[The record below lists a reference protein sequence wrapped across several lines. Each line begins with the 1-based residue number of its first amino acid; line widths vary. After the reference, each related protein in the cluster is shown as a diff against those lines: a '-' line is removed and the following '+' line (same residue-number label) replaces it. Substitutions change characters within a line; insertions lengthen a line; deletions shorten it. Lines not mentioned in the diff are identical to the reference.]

1 MTPLTVAR
9 QAPLSMEF
17 SRQEHWS
24 GLPFPSLGDLP
35 NPGFESRSPVLQADS
50 LLCEPPGKPN
60 ESVRCSECG
69 KLRVNEE
76 ADIIAIRKAVDA
88 GESIVLVPVKVG
100 EKAKEGDVG
109 IITEVEQFIFIPED
123 DEGAI
128 LMYKTSTM
136 RSYVYEFEVDE
147 SGITRASVARCP
159 FEDSGDEYTLR
170 TYFER
175 AEDLFRNFSTILKG
189 ISGQGV
195 RFDYDHV
202 NTDIDAIVIW
212 LKTADKYLFFTTL
225 DTETRLKEFCKTLEL
240 EVYAMELDVRV
251 TQKVRDSMEQ
261 SQKEYYVREQIRA
274 LGEEIGDD
282 DEEGQYLQKIDAL
295 KTTEENKEKFRREV
309 RRLRRTAPASPDM
322 ALIKNYLDTVIE
334 LPWGV
339 YTEDNEDLKVAE
351 KVLNEDHYGLEK
363 VKERLLE
370 ALAVRKLSKE
380 GRSPIICLVGPPGIG
395 KTSIAKS
402 IARAMN
408 KNYVRLSF
416 GGVRDEAEIRGHR
429 KTYVGAMPGRIIT
442 SIQSAGSMN
451 PIFLMDEI
459 DKMAS
464 DYKGDPASALL
475 EVLDPAQNV
484 NFRDHFLEVPFDLS
498 KVLFITTANTL
509 DTISRPLLDR
519 MEVIEMT
526 GYTAPEK
533 LQIALRYLIPRAI
546 EQNGVEEKWLSIS
559 KDAVTEI
566 IDYYTREAGVR
577 MLEKQINKIV
587 RKVARKF
594 VENPRARKVKIN
606 KDNIK
611 DFLGEPTVARSKGA
625 REDEVGVV
633 TGLAWSSV
641 GGDTMDV
648 EVSYSKGKGNLILTG
663 SLGDVIKESAKIA
676 LSYVRVNAEKYGVSE
691 DIFEKNDI
699 HIHMPEGA
707 VPKDGPS
714 AGITLTTAI
723 VSALTGKKV
732 CGSVAMTGE
741 VSLRGKVLAI
751 GGLKEKTLAGLREGV
766 KKIYLPEDNR
776 KDYKD
781 LPEVV
786 KENIE
791 FVFVT
796 NVDEVIRGAII
807 W

>member
-1 MTPLTVAR
+1 MKNAKLIMIATEEVV
-9 QAPLSMEF
+9 
-17 SRQEHWS
+17 
-24 GLPFPSLGDLP
+24 FPY
-35 NPGFESRSPVLQADS
+35 
-50 LLCEPPGKPN
+50 
-60 ESVRCSECG
+60 ECG
-69 KLRVNEE
+69 KLRVTEE
-76 ADIIAIRKAVDA
+76 NDILAIQRAVA
-88 GESIVLVPVKVG
+88 EGEKIVLVPVRVG
-100 EKAKEGDVG
+100 EKAKDGDVG
-109 IITEVEQFIFIPED
+109 IVTEVEQFIYIPED
-123 DEGAI
+123 NEGAI
-128 LMYKTSTM
+128 LMYKTGT
-136 RSYVYEFEVDE
+136 RRNYVHEMEFDGVATTV
-147 SGITRASVARCP
+147 SLASCP
-159 FEDSGDEYTLR
+159 FYNSGDEYTLR

-175 AEDLFRNFSTILKG
+175 AEELFRNLSTIIKG
-189 ISGQGV
+189 INGQAV
-195 RFDYDHV
+195 RLDYDSV
-202 NTDIDAIVIW
+202 DTDIDAIVIW
-212 LKTADKYLFFTTL
+212 LKTADKYMFFTTL
-225 DTETRLKEFCKTLEL
+225 DTETRLMEFCKALDM
-240 EVYAMELDVRV
+240 EVYAMGLDVQV
-251 TQKVRDSMEQ
+251 NQKVRDSMDQ
-261 SQKEYYVREQIRA
+261 SQREYYIREQIRA
-274 LGEEIGDD
+274 LSEEIGDE
-282 DEEGQYLQKIDAL
+282 DEEGQYLQKIEAL
-295 KTTEENKEKFRREV
+295 NTTEENKEKFRREV
-309 RRLRRTAPASPDM
+309 RRLKRTAPASPDM
-322 ALIKNYLDTVIE
+322 ALIKNYLDTIIE

-351 KVLNEDHYGLEK
+351 KVLDEDHYGIKE
-363 VKERLLE
+363 VKERLIE

-408 KNYVRLSF
+408 KKYVRLSF

-519 MEVIEMT
+519 MEVIEMS

-533 LQIALRYLIPRAI
+533 LEIALRYIVPRAI
-546 EQNGVEEKWLSIS
+546 EQNGVNPKWLSIS
-559 KDAVTEI
+559 KDAVQEI
-566 IDYYTREAGVR
+566 IDHYTREAGVR
-577 MLEKQINKIV
+577 MLEKQINKVV

-594 VENPRARKVKIN
+594 VDNPRARKIKIN

-611 DFLGEPTVARSKGA
+611 DFLGEPLVAPSKGA

-633 TGLAWSSV
+633 TGLAWSAV

-648 EVSYSKGKGNLILTG
+648 EVGYSKGKGKLVLTG
-663 SLGDVIKESAKIA
+663 SLGDVIKESAQIA
-676 LSYVRVNAEKYGVSE
+676 LSYIRIHALEYGI
-691 DIFEKNDI
+691 DPDFFEKNDV

-714 AGITLTTAI
+714 AGITLCTAI
-723 VSALTGKKV
+723 CSALTGKKV
-732 CGSVAMTGE
+732 YGNVAMTGE
-741 VSLRGKVLAI
+741 LSLRGKVLPI
-751 GGLKEKTLAGLREGV
+751 GGLKEKALAGLREGV
-766 KKIYLPEDNR
+766 VKIYLSEDNR
-776 KDYKD
+776 KDYKE
-781 LPEVV
+781 LPEIV
-786 KENIE
+786 KEKIE
-791 FVFVT
+791 FVFV
-796 NVDEVIRGAII
+796 NKVDEVLKGAII

>member
-1 MTPLTVAR
+1 MIKLFREKQMKEAKLNVIATEEVV
-9 QAPLSMEF
+9 
-17 SRQEHWS
+17 
-24 GLPFPSLGDLP
+24 FPY
-35 NPGFESRSPVLQADS
+35 
-50 LLCEPPGKPN
+50 
-60 ESVRCSECG
+60 ECG

-751 GGLKEKTLAGLREGV
+751 GGLKEKTLAALREGV

>member
-1 MTPLTVAR
+1 MIKLFREKQMKEAKLNVIATEEVV
-9 QAPLSMEF
+9 
-17 SRQEHWS
+17 
-24 GLPFPSLGDLP
+24 FPY
-35 NPGFESRSPVLQADS
+35 
-50 LLCEPPGKPN
+50 
-60 ESVRCSECG
+60 ECG

-732 CGSVAMTGE
+732 CGNVAMTGE

-751 GGLKEKTLAGLREGV
+751 GGLKEKTLAALREGV

>member
-1 MTPLTVAR
+1 MKEAKLNVIATEEVV
-9 QAPLSMEF
+9 
-17 SRQEHWS
+17 
-24 GLPFPSLGDLP
+24 FPY
-35 NPGFESRSPVLQADS
+35 
-50 LLCEPPGKPN
+50 
-60 ESVRCSECG
+60 ECG

>member
-1 MTPLTVAR
+1 MIKLFREKQMKEAKLNVIATEEVV
-9 QAPLSMEF
+9 
-17 SRQEHWS
+17 
-24 GLPFPSLGDLP
+24 FPY
-35 NPGFESRSPVLQADS
+35 
-50 LLCEPPGKPN
+50 
-60 ESVRCSECG
+60 ECG

>member
-1 MTPLTVAR
+1 MKNTKLIMIATEEVV
-9 QAPLSMEF
+9 
-17 SRQEHWS
+17 
-24 GLPFPSLGDLP
+24 FPY
-35 NPGFESRSPVLQADS
+35 
-50 LLCEPPGKPN
+50 
-60 ESVRCSECG
+60 ECG
-69 KLRVNEE
+69 KLRVTEE
-76 ADIIAIRKAVDA
+76 SDIIAIQRAVEA
-88 GESIVLVPVKVG
+88 GEKIVLVPVKVG
-100 EKAKEGDVG
+100 EKAKDGDVG
-109 IITEVEQFIFIPED
+109 VVTEVEQFIFIPED
-123 DEGAI
+123 NEGAI
-128 LMYKTSTM
+128 LMYKTGT
-136 RSYVYEFEVDE
+136 RRNYVHELE
-147 SGITRASVARCP
+147 SDGVVTTVSIASCP
-159 FEDSGDEYTLR
+159 FYNSGDEYALR
-170 TYFER
+170 THFER
-175 AEDLFRNFSTILKG
+175 AEELFRNLATILK
-189 ISGQGV
+189 SVNGQAV
-195 RFDYDHV
+195 RLDYDTV
-202 NTDIDAIVIW
+202 DTDIDAIVIW
-212 LKTADKYLFFTTL
+212 LKTADKYMFFTTL
-225 DTETRLKEFCKTLEL
+225 DTETRLIEFCKALDM
-240 EVYAMELDVRV
+240 EVYAMGLDVQV
-251 TQKVRDSMEQ
+251 NQKVRDSMDQ
-261 SQKEYYVREQIRA
+261 SQREYYIREQIRA
-274 LGEEIGDD
+274 LSEEIGDE
-282 DEEGQYLQKIDAL
+282 DEEGQYLQKIEAL
-295 KTTEENKEKFRREV
+295 NTTEENKEKFRREV

-351 KVLNEDHYGLEK
+351 RVLDEDHYGIKK
-363 VKERLLE
+363 VKERLIE

-408 KNYVRLSF
+408 KKYVRLSF

-533 LQIALRYLIPRAI
+533 MEIALRYIVPRAI
-546 EQNGVEEKWLSIS
+546 EQNGVEPKWISIS
-559 KDAVTEI
+559 KDAIQEI

-577 MLEKQINKIV
+577 ALEKQINKVV

-594 VENPRARKVKIN
+594 VENPRARKVKVT
-606 KDNIK
+606 KDNVK
-611 DFLGEPTVARSKGA
+611 DFLGEPMVNPSKGA

-648 EVSYSKGKGNLILTG
+648 EVGYSKGKGNLILTG
-663 SLGDVIKESAKIA
+663 NLGDVIKESAKIA
-676 LSYVRVNAEKYGVSE
+676 LSYIRIHAEEYGIDPE
-691 DIFEKNDI
+691 IFEKNDV
-699 HIHMPEGA
+699 HVHMPEGA

-714 AGITLTTAI
+714 AGITLCTAI
-723 VSALTGKKV
+723 CSALTGKKV
-732 CGSVAMTGE
+732 YGNVAMTGE
-741 VSLRGKVLAI
+741 LSLRGKVLPI
-751 GGLKEKTLAGLREGV
+751 GGLKEKSLAALREGV
-766 KKIYLPEDNR
+766 VKIYLPEDNR
-776 KDYKD
+776 KDYKE
-781 LPEVV
+781 LPDIV
-786 KENIE
+786 KEKIE
-791 FVFVT
+791 FVFVER
-796 NVDEVIRGAII
+796 VDEVLKGAII

>member
-1 MTPLTVAR
+1 MKNTKLIMIATEEVV
-9 QAPLSMEF
+9 
-17 SRQEHWS
+17 
-24 GLPFPSLGDLP
+24 FPY
-35 NPGFESRSPVLQADS
+35 
-50 LLCEPPGKPN
+50 
-60 ESVRCSECG
+60 ECG
-69 KLRVNEE
+69 KLRVTEE
-76 ADIIAIRKAVDA
+76 SDIIAIQRAVEA
-88 GESIVLVPVKVG
+88 GEKIVLVPVKVG
-100 EKAKEGDVG
+100 EKAKDGDVG
-109 IITEVEQFIFIPED
+109 VVTEVEQFIFIPED
-123 DEGAI
+123 NEGAI
-128 LMYKTSTM
+128 LMYKTGT
-136 RSYVYEFEVDE
+136 RRNYVHELE
-147 SGITRASVARCP
+147 SDGVVTTVSIASCP
-159 FEDSGDEYTLR
+159 FYNSGDEYALR
-170 TYFER
+170 THFER
-175 AEDLFRNFSTILKG
+175 AEELFRNLATILK
-189 ISGQGV
+189 SVNGQAV
-195 RFDYDHV
+195 RLDYDTV
-202 NTDIDAIVIW
+202 DTDIDAIVIW
-212 LKTADKYLFFTTL
+212 LKTADKYMFFTTL
-225 DTETRLKEFCKTLEL
+225 DTETRLIEFCKALDMEI
-240 EVYAMELDVRV
+240 YAMGLDVQV
-251 TQKVRDSMEQ
+251 NQKVRDSMDQ
-261 SQKEYYVREQIRA
+261 SQREYYIREQIRA
-274 LGEEIGDD
+274 LSEEIGDE
-282 DEEGQYLQKIDAL
+282 DEEGQYLQKIEAL
-295 KTTEENKEKFRREV
+295 NTTEENKEKFRREV

-351 KVLNEDHYGLEK
+351 RVLDEDHYGIKK
-363 VKERLLE
+363 VKERLIE

-408 KNYVRLSF
+408 KKYVRLSF

-509 DTISRPLLDR
+509 ETISRPLLDR

-533 LQIALRYLIPRAI
+533 MEIALRYIVPRAI
-546 EQNGVEEKWLSIS
+546 EQNGVEPKWISIS
-559 KDAVTEI
+559 KDAVQEI

-577 MLEKQINKIV
+577 ALEKQINKVV

-594 VENPRARKVKIN
+594 VENPRARKVKVT
-606 KDNIK
+606 KDNVK
-611 DFLGEPTVARSKGA
+611 DFLGEPLVNPSKGA

-648 EVSYSKGKGNLILTG
+648 EVGYSKGKGNLILTG
-663 SLGDVIKESAKIA
+663 NLGDVIKESAKIA
-676 LSYVRVNAEKYGVSE
+676 LSYIRIHAEEYGLDPE
-691 DIFEKNDI
+691 IFEKNDV
-699 HIHMPEGA
+699 HVHMPEGA

-714 AGITLTTAI
+714 AGITLCTAI
-723 VSALTGKKV
+723 CSALTGKKV
-732 CGSVAMTGE
+732 YGNVAMTGE
-741 VSLRGKVLAI
+741 LSLRGKVLPI
-751 GGLKEKTLAGLREGV
+751 GGLKEKSLAALREGV
-766 KKIYLPEDNR
+766 VKIYLPEDNR
-776 KDYKD
+776 KDYKE
-781 LPEVV
+781 LPDIV
-786 KENIE
+786 KEKIE
-791 FVFVT
+791 FVFVER
-796 NVDEVIRGAII
+796 VDEVLKGAII

>member
-1 MTPLTVAR
+1 MKNTKLIMIATEEVV
-9 QAPLSMEF
+9 
-17 SRQEHWS
+17 
-24 GLPFPSLGDLP
+24 FPY
-35 NPGFESRSPVLQADS
+35 
-50 LLCEPPGKPN
+50 
-60 ESVRCSECG
+60 ECG
-69 KLRVNEE
+69 KLRVTEE
-76 ADIIAIRKAVDA
+76 SDIIAIQRAVEA
-88 GESIVLVPVKVG
+88 GEKIVLVPVKVG
-100 EKAKEGDVG
+100 EKAKDGDVG
-109 IITEVEQFIFIPED
+109 VVTEVEQFIFIPED
-123 DEGAI
+123 NEGAI
-128 LMYKTSTM
+128 LMYKTGT
-136 RSYVYEFEVDE
+136 RRNYVHELE
-147 SGITRASVARCP
+147 SDGVVTTVSIASCP
-159 FEDSGDEYTLR
+159 FYNSGDEYALR
-170 TYFER
+170 THFER
-175 AEDLFRNFSTILKG
+175 AEELFRNLATILK
-189 ISGQGV
+189 SVNGQAV
-195 RFDYDHV
+195 RLDYDTV
-202 NTDIDAIVIW
+202 DTDIDAIVIW
-212 LKTADKYLFFTTL
+212 LKTADKYMFFTTL
-225 DTETRLKEFCKTLEL
+225 DTETRLIEFCKALDM
-240 EVYAMELDVRV
+240 EVYAMGLDVQV
-251 TQKVRDSMEQ
+251 NQKVRDSMDQ
-261 SQKEYYVREQIRA
+261 SQREYYIREQIRA
-274 LGEEIGDD
+274 LSEEIGDE

-295 KTTEENKEKFRREV
+295 NTTEENKEKFRREV

-351 KVLNEDHYGLEK
+351 RVLDEDHYGIKK
-363 VKERLLE
+363 VKERLIE

-408 KNYVRLSF
+408 KKYVRLSF

-533 LQIALRYLIPRAI
+533 MEIALRYIVPRAI
-546 EQNGVEEKWLSIS
+546 EQNGVEPKWISIS
-559 KDAVTEI
+559 KDAVQEI

-577 MLEKQINKIV
+577 ALEKQINKVV

-594 VENPRARKVKIN
+594 VENPRARKVKVT
-606 KDNIK
+606 KDNVK
-611 DFLGEPTVARSKGA
+611 DFLGEPMVNPSKGA

-648 EVSYSKGKGNLILTG
+648 EVGYSKGKGNLILTG
-663 SLGDVIKESAKIA
+663 NLGDVIKESAKIA
-676 LSYVRVNAEKYGVSE
+676 LSYVRIHAEEYGIDPE
-691 DIFEKNDI
+691 IFEKNDV
-699 HIHMPEGA
+699 HVHMPEGA

-714 AGITLTTAI
+714 AGITLCTAI
-723 VSALTGKKV
+723 CSALTGKKV
-732 CGSVAMTGE
+732 YGNVAMTGE
-741 VSLRGKVLAI
+741 LSLRGKVLPI
-751 GGLKEKTLAGLREGV
+751 GGLKEKSLAALREGV
-766 KKIYLPEDNR
+766 VKIYLPEDNR
-776 KDYKD
+776 KDYKE
-781 LPEVV
+781 LPDIV
-786 KENIE
+786 KEKIE
-791 FVFVT
+791 FVFVER
-796 NVDEVIRGAII
+796 VDEVLKGAII

>member
-1 MTPLTVAR
+1 MKNTKLIMIATEEVV
-9 QAPLSMEF
+9 
-17 SRQEHWS
+17 
-24 GLPFPSLGDLP
+24 FPY
-35 NPGFESRSPVLQADS
+35 
-50 LLCEPPGKPN
+50 
-60 ESVRCSECG
+60 ECG
-69 KLRVNEE
+69 KLRVTEE
-76 ADIIAIRKAVDA
+76 SDIIAIQRAVEA
-88 GESIVLVPVKVG
+88 GEKIVLVPVKVG
-100 EKAKEGDVG
+100 EKAKDGDVG
-109 IITEVEQFIFIPED
+109 VVTEVEQFIFIPED
-123 DEGAI
+123 NEGAI
-128 LMYKTSTM
+128 LMYKTGT
-136 RSYVYEFEVDE
+136 RRNYVHELE
-147 SGITRASVARCP
+147 SDGVVTTVSIASCP
-159 FEDSGDEYTLR
+159 FYNSGDEYALR
-170 TYFER
+170 THFER
-175 AEDLFRNFSTILKG
+175 AEELFRNLATILK
-189 ISGQGV
+189 SVNGQAV
-195 RFDYDHV
+195 RLDYDTV
-202 NTDIDAIVIW
+202 DTDIDAIVIW
-212 LKTADKYLFFTTL
+212 LKTADKYMFFTTL
-225 DTETRLKEFCKTLEL
+225 DTETRLIEFCKALDMEI
-240 EVYAMELDVRV
+240 YAMGLDVQV
-251 TQKVRDSMEQ
+251 NQKVRDSMDQ
-261 SQKEYYVREQIRA
+261 SQREYYIREQIRA
-274 LGEEIGDD
+274 LSEEIGDE
-282 DEEGQYLQKIDAL
+282 DEEGQYLQKIEAL
-295 KTTEENKEKFRREV
+295 NTTEENKEKFRREV

-351 KVLNEDHYGLEK
+351 RVLDEDHYGIKK
-363 VKERLLE
+363 VKERLIE

-408 KNYVRLSF
+408 KKYVRLSF

-533 LQIALRYLIPRAI
+533 MEIALRYIVPRAI
-546 EQNGVEEKWLSIS
+546 EQNGVEPKWISIS
-559 KDAVTEI
+559 KDAVQEI

-577 MLEKQINKIV
+577 ALEKQINKVV

-594 VENPRARKVKIN
+594 VENPRARKVKVT
-606 KDNIK
+606 KDNVK
-611 DFLGEPTVARSKGA
+611 DFLGEPLVNPSKGA

-648 EVSYSKGKGNLILTG
+648 EVGYSKGKGNLILTG
-663 SLGDVIKESAKIA
+663 NLGDVIKESAKIA
-676 LSYVRVNAEKYGVSE
+676 LSYIRIHAEEYGIDPE
-691 DIFEKNDI
+691 IFEKNDV
-699 HIHMPEGA
+699 HVHMPEGA

-714 AGITLTTAI
+714 AGITLCTAI
-723 VSALTGKKV
+723 CSALTGKKV
-732 CGSVAMTGE
+732 YGNVAMTGE
-741 VSLRGKVLAI
+741 LSLRGKVLPI
-751 GGLKEKTLAGLREGV
+751 GGLKEKSLAALREGV
-766 KKIYLPEDNR
+766 VKIYLPEDNR
-776 KDYKD
+776 KDYKE
-781 LPEVV
+781 LPDIV
-786 KENIE
+786 KEKIE
-791 FVFVT
+791 FVFVER
-796 NVDEVIRGAII
+796 VDEVLKGAII